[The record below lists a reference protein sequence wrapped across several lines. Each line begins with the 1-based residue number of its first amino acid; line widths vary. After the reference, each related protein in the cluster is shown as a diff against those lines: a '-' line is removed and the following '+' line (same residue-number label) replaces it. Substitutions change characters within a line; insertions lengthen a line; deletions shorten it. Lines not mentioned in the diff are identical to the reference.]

1 MHPKRLTL
9 ETGYD
14 FMETKCVKK
23 ALKLAKKQPP
33 SRVWVSIPCTA
44 WSSVQN
50 FNQKP
55 GQRAALH
62 KKRKKSVRLLR
73 NVLKV
78 LKRVVGPKRYVYFEW
93 PTRCHG
99 WRLPEL
105 CDFIQKCRDH
115 GHDVQRVRIDGC
127 MYGLMAKG
135 HAEPEGLR
143 LNKSWTVLTTDP
155 TFSACGRRCDG
166 GHRHRVIG
174 GKDTCHS
181 GFYPDDMGRAMTID
195 G

>member
-1 MHPKRLTL
+1 M
-9 ETGYD
+9 
-14 FMETKCVKK
+14 
-23 ALKLAKKQPP
+23 
-33 SRVWVSIPCTA
+33 SIPCTA

-99 WRLPEL
+99 WRIPQL
-105 CDFIQKCRDH
+105 CVFIQECIDH

-127 MYGLMAKG
+127 MYGLMANG
-135 HAEPEGLR
+135 HTGPEGLR
-143 LNKSWTVLTTDP
+143 LKNSWTILTTDP
-155 TFSACGRRCDG
+155 TFESACGRRCDG
-166 GHRHRVIG
+166 GHRHRIIG

-181 GFYPDDMGRAMTID
+181 GFYPDDMGRAIAKHWAMTI
-195 G
+195 GG